1 MRCIAFP
8 IHFVSCV
15 MLLTFC
21 TRSVIGLSPSFKSF
35 RSAST
40 STILGRN
47 VVRFA
52 QSIKIDDGADKPE
65 DVPLK
70 YVSKSTANADATSE
84 FHEGSDERRERI
96 HTALADIGI
105 SVDSLVESPE
115 FKGSAAMRTYNSFIL
130 PKSKG
135 ALATTMQPQRASVVA
150 NNISF
155 LMREH
160 RSHQEE
166 WLRNHDRSLQE
177 AAKLQEQRQSPA
189 PKVVLLLDDV
199 RSAHNVGNIIRAA
212 EASGCE
218 KVIMCGSMTPSPPH
232 PKVLKT
238 ALGAAEYVP
247 HQSSISTLQAVR
259 GLKAE
264 GYQIFGIETTSR
276 SKMLWQVSFFD
287 QLNGG
292 DVNVKDTNDDVLNNG
307 NDDADSEKEKIRN
320 DKVALIFGN
329 ELVGVDIPVLEECDE
344 LVSVPTHGIK
354 NSLNVATCA
363 SIIVWEVLRQWDSKL
378 FCNGS

>member
-1 MRCIAFP
+1 
-8 IHFVSCV
+8 
-15 MLLTFC
+15 
-21 TRSVIGLSPSFKSF
+21 
-35 RSAST
+35 
-40 STILGRN
+40 
-47 VVRFA
+47 
-52 QSIKIDDGADKPE
+52 
-65 DVPLK
+65 
-70 YVSKSTANADATSE
+70 
-84 FHEGSDERRERI
+84 
-96 HTALADIGI
+96 
-105 SVDSLVESPE
+105 
-115 FKGSAAMRTYNSFIL
+115 
-130 PKSKG
+130 
-135 ALATTMQPQRASVVA
+135 MQPQRASVVA

-177 AAKLQEQRQSPA
+177 AVKLQEQRQSPA

-247 HQSSISTLQAVR
+247 YQSSISTLQAVR
-259 GLKAE
+259 GLKAD

-287 QLNGG
+287 QLTGG
-292 DVNVKDTNDDVLNNG
+292 DVNMKDTNDDVLKNG
-307 NDDADSEKEKIRN
+307 NDDADSEKGKIRN

-354 NSLNVATCA
+354 NSLNVANCA
-363 SIIVWEVLRQWDSKL
+363 SIIVWEVLRQWDSLL
-378 FCNGS
+378 FSNGS

>member
-1 MRCIAFP
+1 MMWI
-8 IHFVSCV
+8 
-15 MLLTFC
+15 LC
-21 TRSVIGLSPSFKSF
+21 TKSVVGYLVPSFKSF
-35 RSAST
+35 RYLSSSIPT
-40 STILGRN
+40 KN
-47 VVRFA
+47 VVLFS
-52 QSIKIDDGADKPE
+52 QSIKIDGCEDKP
-65 DVPLK
+65 DDNLLK
-70 YVSKSTANADATSE
+70 YVSKSTAKTDAASQ
-84 FHEGSDERRERI
+84 FHEGSKERRQRL
-96 HTALADIGI
+96 HAALSEIGI
-105 SVDSLVESPE
+105 PVDSLVESPE
-115 FKGSAAMRTYNSFIL
+115 FKGSAAIRTYNSFIL
-130 PKSKG
+130 PKSEG
-135 ALATTMQPQRASVVA
+135 ALAMTMQPQRASVVA

-177 AAKLQEQRQSPA
+177 AAELQEQRQSSA
-189 PKVVLLLDDV
+189 PKMILLLDDV

-247 HQSSISTLQAVR
+247 YQSSISTLQAIR
-259 GLKAE
+259 DLKAN

-276 SKMLWQVSFFD
+276 SKMLWQVSFFE
-287 QLNGG
+287 QLAGEANPGKETQNG
-292 DVNVKDTNDDVLNNG
+292 
-307 NDDADSEKEKIRN
+307 
-320 DKVALIFGN
+320 KVALVFGN
-329 ELVGVDIPVLEECDE
+329 ELVGVDVKVLEECNE

-363 SIIVWEVLRQWDSKL
+363 SIIVWEVLRQWDAIELKTKEA
-378 FCNGS
+378 